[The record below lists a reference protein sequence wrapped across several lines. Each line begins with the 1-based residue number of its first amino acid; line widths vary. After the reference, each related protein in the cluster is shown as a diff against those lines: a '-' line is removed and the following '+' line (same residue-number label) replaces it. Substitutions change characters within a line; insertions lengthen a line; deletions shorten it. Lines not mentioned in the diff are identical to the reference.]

1 MIFNYTDQGMF
12 DSGGRRVMVD
22 RKEQEFE
29 VVGNL
34 LKTIR
39 VKLESMPVRNSKIMK
54 SPEILDTLETLVVK
68 QQDRLAIEKL
78 VTFLASI
85 TLAPIKKEVKQLKQH
100 LKISSI

>member
-1 MIFNYTDQGMF
+1 
-12 DSGGRRVMVD
+12 MVEK
-22 RKEQEFE
+22 KELEFE
-29 VVGNL
+29 NVGNL

-68 QQDRLAIEKL
+68 QQDKLAIEKL

-85 TLAPIKKEVKQLKQH
+85 TLAPIKQEVNLLKQH
-100 LKISSI
+100 LKISI